1 MAIETDKVYQAWRG
15 CAAVRLGWFALP
27 LLATLYAAGAQAAGD
42 DELVA
47 AINQYRLEPQGCA
60 ARQTTALGPLAPNP
74 ELARERVSTAAQL
87 QSALQQAGYQPAAA
101 QVVAVSGP
109 SSREA
114 ALAALKQRY
123 CAILLDPQYAEVG
136 VRRDGNT
143 WQVILARPLLPRDLG
158 DWPQAGRE
166 ILQRVNEARGETR
179 RCGSQVF
186 DAALPLTWSEAL
198 AEASLNHSRDMAKH
212 NYFSHQ
218 GKDGN
223 LAGKRATR
231 VGYRWQAIGENIA
244 AGQGS
249 AKQVVAGWLASP
261 AHCFNVMNPDF
272 TEMGAAYA
280 LNPQSDAAIYWT
292 QVFGT
297 PR

>member
-1 MAIETDKVYQAWRG
+1 MAIEPVCFFGPRWRSGWARAG
-15 CAAVRLGWFALP
+15 CFAL
-27 LLATLYAAGAQAAGD
+27 LTFGIGGAQAAD
-42 DELVA
+42 DALVA
-47 AINQYRLEPQGCA
+47 AINEYRLAPEGCA
-60 ARQTTALGPLAPNP
+60 GRQATSLGPLAPNDQ
-74 ELARERVSTAAQL
+74 LARQRVTSAEQL
-87 QSALQQAGYQPAAA
+87 QGALQQAGYQPAAA
-101 QVVAVSGP
+101 QVIAITGP

-114 ALAALKQRY
+114 ALAALKERY
-123 CAILLDPQYAEVG
+123 CAILLDPQYAEIG
-136 VRRDGNT
+136 VLREGNA
-143 WQVILARPLLPRDLG
+143 WQVILARPLLPSAMG
-158 DWPQAGRE
+158 DWQQAGRE
-166 ILQRVNEARGETR
+166 ILRQVNDVRGRSR
-179 RCGSQVF
+179 RCGNQAV
-186 DAALPLTWSEAL
+186 DAVAPLTWNEAL
-198 AEASLNHSRDMAKH
+198 AEASLAHSRDMATR

-218 GKDGN
+218 DRNGD

-249 AKQVVAGWLASP
+249 AKQVVSGWLASP
-261 AHCFNVMNPDF
+261 AHCFNIMNPDF